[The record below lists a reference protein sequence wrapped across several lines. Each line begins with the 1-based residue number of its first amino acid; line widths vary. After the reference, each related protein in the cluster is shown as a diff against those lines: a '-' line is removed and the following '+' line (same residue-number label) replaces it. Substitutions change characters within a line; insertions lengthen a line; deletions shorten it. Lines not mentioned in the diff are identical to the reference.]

1 VEEEE
6 EDMTKMM
13 EVAESVG
20 NAEAAYEFLNSA
32 NAQDS
37 STTEELLDSLRR
49 DLGRLWNHQD
59 FELEP
64 FGSAVADLS
73 LVSAGSTK
81 KIELNVVL
89 LFRGE
94 AADAKDVRQ
103 KLMIPTITRLSTWL
117 KNQAQMT
124 VTNVSLQALVPVISF
139 ESPKVAVEMS
149 VQQPHSVL
157 NSWHLR
163 DLCESGCPGRLRALV
178 RLIKMWSKS
187 KSIVSSKEGCLGSYG
202 YALLAA
208 GFLCSHGLVPLLLP
222 SERQGGEASPYISAA
237 TAMEHALDGAGS
249 GVSEQ
254 LWSSPSTAPPAQPV
268 APYPEMMPVELFAAW
283 LGWMQQA
290 PLAFAEQH
298 HNLIGGCG
306 GADLTS
312 RHIVSLRPRTQK
324 DLLGDVMR
332 WSKQQHWV
340 PSRVNQIF
348 LTIEE
353 PISGENVGRTVKAN
367 GFWALHSEVK
377 RAREFLASWDGQKGS
392 ACFRAL
398 VELPA
403 LTRSVPPPQRPM
415 GVAILGGKQQQQQ
428 QQQQQPRFQT
438 QAFHQQTLAPR
449 PSSAGKWTGP
459 IPAAQS
465 GRPST
470 PYLQHLLQQRD
481 RAVRPTARR

>member
-81 KIELNVVL
+81 KIELDIVL
-89 LFRGE
+89 LFRDE

-117 KNQAQMT
+117 KSQAQM
-124 VTNVSLQALVPVISF
+124 VVKNVSVQAQVPVISF

-178 RLIKMWSKS
+178 RLIKMWTKS
-187 KSIVSSKEGCLGSYG
+187 KSIVSSTEGCLGSYG

-208 GFLCSHGLVPLLLP
+208 GFLSSRGLIPLLLP
-222 SERQGGEASPYISAA
+222 SERQGGEASPYIDAA
-237 TAMEHALDGAGS
+237 TAMEHALDGVGGGLS
-249 GVSEQ
+249 KQ
-254 LWSSPSTAPPAQPV
+254 LWSSPSTAPSAQPV
-268 APYPEMMPVELFAAW
+268 VASDTEMMPVELFAAW

-298 HNLIGGCG
+298 HNLTGGCG
-306 GADLTS
+306 GATLSS
-312 RHIVSLRPRTQK
+312 RHVVSLRPRTQT
-324 DLLGDVMR
+324 DLRGDVTR
-332 WSKQQHWV
+332 WSREESWV
-340 PSRVNQIF
+340 AGRGNQMF

-353 PISGENVGRTVKAN
+353 PLTGENVGRNITAN
-367 GFWALHSEVK
+367 GFWALHSEIK
-377 RAREFLASWDGQKGS
+377 RAREFLASWDGQQGS
-392 ACFRAL
+392 ACFKAL

-403 LTRSVPPPQRPM
+403 LVRSVPPPQRPM
-415 GVAILGGKQQQQQ
+415 GVPGGKQKQQQQQ
-428 QQQQQPRFQT
+428 QQQ
-438 QAFHQQTLAPR
+438 
-449 PSSAGKWTGP
+449 
-459 IPAAQS
+459 
-465 GRPST
+465 
-470 PYLQHLLQQRD
+470 
-481 RAVRPTARR
+481 